1 MEKYM
6 NIGIDIDDTI
16 SNTFETFLPHI
27 KKFVEQDL
35 NRKLDLNLSSRTDY
49 YNIME
54 KYGLSEEEMNFFWQK
69 YYVTMLETV
78 KPKKSA
84 VEIINKIKE
93 KGNRIILITAR
104 PDEELVDTKA
114 ITEKWLDENK
124 INYDKLIIN
133 SHNKLEIAKQEKID
147 IFIDD
152 SIRNCEMVSSINIKT
167 YMILT
172 KNNEYYENENIEK
185 VTSWDEFYEKIKE
198 VI

>member
-1 MEKYM
+1 M

-16 SNTFETFLPHI
+16 SNTFETFLPYI

-35 NRKLDLNLSSRTDY
+35 KRKLDLNLSSRTDY

-54 KYGLSEEEMNFFWQK
+54 KYDLSEEETRIFWEK
-69 YYVTMLETV
+69 YYILMLESV
-78 KPKKSA
+78 KTKASA

-104 PDEELVDTKA
+104 PDDESVDIKA
-114 ITEKWLDENK
+114 ITKRWLEENK

-152 SIRNCEMVSSINIKT
+152 SIRNCEMVSTENIKT
-167 YMILT
+167 YMFST
-172 KNNEYYENENIEK
+172 KNNEYYDNENIEK